1 MIFEG
6 VDCYESCKMARGSRK
21 PRVAI
26 HEVESK
32 QFGSEIKNCGSTGN
46 IVNLFFFNHL
56 EN

>member
-1 MIFEG
+1 
-6 VDCYESCKMARGSRK
+6 MARGSRK

-46 IVNLFFFNHL
+46 IVNLFFFQPFRKL
-56 EN
+56 RFIKLLLLYFE